1 VRRES
6 WSCVA
11 AALVAALLA
20 GQADAAA
27 AKSVAQRLEQ
37 AAQMTDTK
45 ARQTE
50 AIAACEQVLGEAG
63 ADVKEKASAFEIM
76 IGMLCRQNRFDEAV
90 KAADRMR
97 EMFPQDRAVESKAL
111 LLKAE
116 TYRQAKKDDE
126 AMAVIQEFLK
136 RQPDNKSAAAE
147 AHLKVAEFLLKAR
160 RFAEC
165 CDEAAKVMELD
176 PGADALVADALYYT
190 MEALWQ
196 SDSLE
201 KCAAVF
207 PRLLEPKYLAKRE
220 TWRHR
225 DLRIRY
231 AQCLRRLKRYDE
243 ALAHVA
249 ACEKAETE
257 PRQAAE
263 WCWQTA
269 DVYADQNRED
279 DAIKAVERVFTAYP
293 QVPDPWWGAQRRIAE
308 ILAKKGDYEGAIRA
322 ARVCLDAA
330 PDDRVLVDITRQMAE
345 FLRSIDKNLGRANAL
360 INYQRFGPAGED
372 QKAGTDDDLKDPLEA
387 FPRPAYPE
395 REKAFA
401 AARKQAGDDM
411 KAMRYR
417 AITYLYTCH
426 PKEALRCFIDAFG
439 RAAPD
444 EVQAAGQEMIL
455 LGARAARGHSVGTDV
470 FFHFVNYGPAGP
482 DRKPGT
488 DDDLADPFA
497 PLLK

>member
-1 VRRES
+1 
-6 WSCVA
+6 VA

-20 GQADAAA
+20 GQADAAVAA

-37 AAQMTDTK
+37 AAQMTDNR

-50 AIAACEQVLGEAG
+50 AIALCEQVIGEAG
-63 ADVKEKASAFEIM
+63 ANAKEKASAFEIM

-97 EMFPQDRAVESKAL
+97 EMAPQDRAVEQKAL

-116 TYRQAKKDDE
+116 AYRQAKKEDE
-126 AMAVIQEFLK
+126 AMAVIQELLK

-147 AHLKVAEFLLKAR
+147 AHLKVAEFHLKAR

-165 CDEAAKVMELD
+165 CEEAAKVMELD
-176 PGADALVADALYYT
+176 PGADALVADALYFT
-190 MEALWQ
+190 VDALWQ
-196 SDSLE
+196 SENME
-201 KCAAVF
+201 KCAAAF
-207 PRLLEPKYLAKRE
+207 PRLLEPKYLAKRDVWKQRE
-220 TWRHR
+220 
-225 DLRIRY
+225 LRIRY
-231 AQCLRRLKRYDE
+231 SQCLRRLKRYDE
-243 ALAHVA
+243 ALAFLA

-257 PRQAAE
+257 PRLAAE
-263 WCWQTA
+263 WCGQTA
-269 DVYADQNRED
+269 DVYVDQNRDD
-279 DAIKAVERVFTAYP
+279 DALKAIERVFTAYP
-293 QVPDPWWGAQRRIAE
+293 QVPDPWWGAQRRIVE
-308 ILAKKGDYEGAIRA
+308 LLTRKGDYEGALRA

-330 PDDRVLVDITRQMAE
+330 PDDKALMDITRQMAE
-345 FLRSIDKNLGRANAL
+345 MLRAIDKNLGRANAL

-401 AARKQAGDDM
+401 AARKQAGDDL

-439 RAAPD
+439 RASPED
-444 EVQAAGQEMIL
+444 VQAAGQEMIL
-455 LGARAARGHSVGTDV
+455 LGVRAVRGHSAGTDV

-482 DRKPGT
+482 DGKLGT